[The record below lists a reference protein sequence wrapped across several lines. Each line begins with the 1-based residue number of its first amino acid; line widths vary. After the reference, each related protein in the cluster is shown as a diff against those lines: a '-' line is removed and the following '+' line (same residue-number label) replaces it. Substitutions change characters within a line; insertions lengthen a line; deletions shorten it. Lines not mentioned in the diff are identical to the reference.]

1 MAEETDP
8 NHLMTMP
15 DMVNEHNYAGLIRT
29 EEAGTMINSEQS
41 NSKLDSIIIDKDDYV
56 IDKEQVSREFP
67 LPS

>member
-29 EEAGTMINSEQS
+29 EEAGTMINS
-41 NSKLDSIIIDKDDYV
+41 
-56 IDKEQVSREFP
+56 
-67 LPS
+67 